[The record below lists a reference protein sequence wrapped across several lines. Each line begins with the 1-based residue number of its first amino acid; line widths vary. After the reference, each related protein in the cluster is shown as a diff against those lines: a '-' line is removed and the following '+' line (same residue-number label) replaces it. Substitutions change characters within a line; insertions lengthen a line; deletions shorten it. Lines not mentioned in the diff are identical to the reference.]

1 MEEIAQL
8 LKEINY
14 ILSSTDK
21 DLYNIYTKDYIKNIE
36 QKNHLIEEQLLEV
49 RKKIEEILPSVFKE
63 KEQ

>member
-49 RKKIEEILPSVFKE
+49 RKKIEETLPSVFKE
-63 KEQ
+63 KE

>member
-1 MEEIAQL
+1 MEKIAQL

-63 KEQ
+63 KE

>member
-1 MEEIAQL
+1 MEKIAQL

-49 RKKIEEILPSVFKE
+49 RKKIEEILPSIFKE
-63 KEQ
+63 KE

>member
-1 MEEIAQL
+1 MEKIAQL

-21 DLYNIYTKDYIKNIE
+21 DLYNIYTKDYIKSIE

-63 KEQ
+63 KE

>member
-63 KEQ
+63 KE

>member
-49 RKKIEEILPSVFKE
+49 RKKLEEILPSVFKE
-63 KEQ
+63 KE

>member
-36 QKNHLIEEQLLEV
+36 KKNHLIEEQLLEV

-63 KEQ
+63 KE